1 MRFAAATAL
10 VLSVSSVGL
19 LLTPASASADAAAG
33 EGALAASY
41 YRGGA
46 KGQDIRRSL
55 GNDDTDME
63 YIDPL
68 PSIRPRMHGKPK
80 GDPDE
85 DGLLL
90 GHGFIPGL
98 DPRGAGTNNHSPKN
112 DISGLSARASTS
124 NGSKSS
130 KSSKSSSKGPKSSSK
145 GSKGSKGSGTNTDS
159 ATTSDSRQW
168 EHSVTA
174 TYVPDN
180 TNGNGSGTAA
190 ISSTAGAQ
198 GGSGANS
205 NVVPLIAMAASVL
218 LVGLIILLVG
228 KKNRDRRLNM
238 QEDGLGLRKNAGM
251 LPYDLEDCTEYSGSS
266 GSNMVRVVGE
276 SRALDLSDDM
286 VRALAA
292 SNVHKCRSASC
303 PTCTAAGKE
312 PVFVD
317 VEGDDSPAAPPSDLR
332 RNKEQYVGHVV
343 GAPSNEAR
351 ASNVLAALSFGTG
364 SIISSDESSIGLK
377 STSPPDIFDQER
389 RQRNDDLSAM
399 ANDDAERSYQKGDT
413 VDL

>member
-19 LLTPASASADAAAG
+19 LLNPASADAAAG

-46 KGQDIRRSL
+46 KGRDIRRSL
-55 GNDDTDME
+55 GNDDTDMD
-63 YIDPL
+63 YIV
-68 PSIRPRMHGKPK
+68 PSPRMHGKPK

-90 GHGFIPGL
+90 GHGFISGL
-98 DPRGAGTNNHSPKN
+98 DPRGAGTKNHSPKN
-112 DISGLSARASTS
+112 DIPGLSARAN

-130 KSSKSSSKGPKSSSK
+130 KGPKISKGPK
-145 GSKGSKGSGTNTDS
+145 GGKGSKGSGGMNADS
-159 ATTSDSRQW
+159 GASVETW
-168 EHSVTA
+168 EYSVTA
-174 TYVPDN
+174 TFVPD
-180 TNGNGSGTAA
+180 TSSKEGNGSGTAA
-190 ISSTAGAQ
+190 ISSTAEAQ
-198 GGSGANS
+198 SGSGANS
-205 NVVPLIAMAASVL
+205 NVVPLVAMAASVL

-228 KKNRDRRLNM
+228 KKNRDKRLNM

-317 VEGDDSPAAPPSDLR
+317 VEGDDSPAVPPSELR

-343 GAPSNEAR
+343 GASNETR

-377 STSPPDIFDQER
+377 SATPPDIFDQER
-389 RQRNDDLSAM
+389 RQRNDDLSVM
-399 ANDDAERSYQKGDT
+399 ANDDAERSYQMDDT